1 MVDSESPRTRLEQ
14 VLGQRRMTVDDF
26 RVGYER
32 ESGDLL
38 SGRQVYRWVAGD
50 LKGMPHPRSQVVLE
64 RMFGEPAVRLLG
76 LPYGIAAAMSTRSR
90 IGVARRGCAREDWQG
105 QVVARSAGLV
115 RDFLRDAEATNV
127 GTETLDQLADDVRRL
142 AVAYPRQPLASLLE
156 DIADAQERALG
167 FLGGRQRLEHTR
179 DLYLLAGVASGLMAM
194 AGHDLGAPHDA
205 LTHARAAYTCA
216 DSAGHDGL
224 RAWTRGMQSLISYRS
239 GRLDDAVR
247 YAEQGTDAAARSQ
260 GTAAVW
266 LAVSQARPL
275 AALGRIPEAYAA
287 IERATEARDHVY
299 PDELDDLGGLC
310 TFTRPRQLYY
320 AADALAWAG
329 HDEADH
335 TERLALQA
343 LDAYEHAPES
353 ERAFGGE
360 AGTRCALA
368 IARIVRR
375 EIEGAAEAMAPVLE
389 LPPAQR
395 IYGVV
400 TSVEHVHRALVDLG
414 SEARAAADLASA
426 LHSFGAD
433 RLVLPR

>member
-1 MVDSESPRTRLEQ
+1 LEQ
-14 VLGQRRMTVDDF
+14 VLGQRQMTVDDF

-64 RMFGEPAVRLLG
+64 RMFGEPATRLLG
-76 LPYGIAAAMSTRSR
+76 PPYGVAVAPVISLRT
-90 IGVARRGCAREDWQG
+90 GVARRGRAREDWQG
-105 QVVARSAGLV
+105 QVISLTADRA
-115 RDFLRDAEATNV
+115 RDFMRDAEATNV

-179 DLYLLAGVASGLMAM
+179 DLYLLAGVVSGLLAK
-194 AGHDLGAPHDA
+194 AAHDLGAPHDA
-205 LTHARAAYTCA
+205 LTHARAAYICA
-216 DSAGHDGL
+216 DKAGHDGL
-224 RAWTRGMQSLISYRS
+224 RAWTRGMQSLISYWS

-247 YAEQGTDAAARSQ
+247 YAEQGVDAAARSQ

-275 AALGRIPEAYAA
+275 AALGRIPEASAA
-287 IERATEARDHVY
+287 IERADAARDHVH
-299 PDELDDLGGLC
+299 PDELDNLGGLC
-310 TFTRPRQLYY
+310 TFPISRQLYY
-320 AADALAWAG
+320 AADSLTWAG
-329 HDEADH
+329 HDESDH

-353 ERAFGGE
+353 DRAFGGE

-368 IARIVRR
+368 IARIARR
-375 EIEGAAEAMAPVLE
+375 EIEGAAEAVAPVLE
-389 LPPAQR
+389 LSPAQR
-395 IYGVV
+395 IHGVV
-400 TSVEHVHRALVDLG
+400 TSVEHVHRALVDLD
-414 SEARAAADLASA
+414 SEARAAADLAGA
-426 LHSFGAD
+426 LHAFSVE